1 MSPPRRKLPA
11 QVTRALE
18 LVAPGTDLRIAIENI
33 IRAQNGALI
42 IVDRPE
48 KLEELGII
56 SGGMRVELEFAPM
69 RLYELAKMD
78 GAIVVSPS
86 ISTIHYAN
94 AHLSPDPSYE
104 SDESGMRH
112 LAADRTAQQTGSLV
126 IAVSERRR
134 VVSLYQ
140 GSYGLHILE
149 DIGVVL
155 SKANSAIAT
164 LEKFTL
170 RMREE
175 ARGLTVHEY
184 DGAVTLREIVG
195 AVVTFEYLVRIGE
208 EIEAYVRELGSEG
221 RLIEMQL
228 EQAFHGVPEQY
239 EAMLK
244 DYIPEEADY
253 DSVREELATFSA
265 EQLSDSFELCRA
277 LGYSPAGPLEDVFI
291 EPRGYR
297 QLERVPRLP
306 SRVAESLI
314 KEFGSLKELLEA
326 SEEELDEVEGVGQAR
341 ARAIHR
347 GLERQRSLET
357 TGEVPGD
364 GSR

>member
-1 MSPPRRKLPA
+1 VSPPRRKLPA
-11 QVTRALE
+11 ALTRALE
-18 LVAPGTDLRIAIENI
+18 LVAPGTDLREAIENI
-33 IRAQNGALI
+33 IRANNGALI
-42 IVDRPE
+42 VFDRPE
-48 KLEELGII
+48 KLESLGIV

-86 ISTIHYAN
+86 VSAIHYAN
-94 AHLSPDPSYE
+94 VHLNPDPGFE
-104 SDESGMRH
+104 SEETGMRH
-112 LAADRTAQQTGSLV
+112 LAAHRTAQQTGSLV

-140 GSYGLHILE
+140 GSNGLHVLE

-170 RMREE
+170 RLREE

-184 DGAVTLREIVG
+184 DGAVTLREVVG
-195 AVVTFEYLVRIGE
+195 AVVTFEYSARIAE
-208 EIEAYVRELGSEG
+208 EIQAYVRELGSEG

-239 EAMLK
+239 EALLK
-244 DYIPEEADY
+244 DYVAEEADY
-253 DSVREELATFSA
+253 ASVRGQVESFSA
-265 EQLSDSFELCRA
+265 EQLSDSAQLARA
-277 LGYSPAGPLEDVFI
+277 LGYSSAGPLEDYFI
-291 EPRGYR
+291 KPRGYR

-306 SRVAESLI
+306 RRVAESLI
-314 KEFGSLKELLEA
+314 REFGSLKELLDA

-341 ARAIHR
+341 ARAIQR

-357 TGEVPGD
+357 TGEV
-364 GSR
+364 S